1 MKLIRELHETIK
13 EDSKLIIFCD
23 NKILYDQAENTYSF
37 AIKDLNL
44 SDQLGP
50 YLAIALIDNCFVYV
64 LNIDEDQNIL
74 GLFMD
79 PDVIHFVELR
89 QMLGILDQSS
99 FLLLSRATILKSWLS
114 ANVFCSIC
122 GNQNSFNKKEGAF
135 ECSCNAAPKYP
146 TISPCIITL
155 IYDEDNILLGRSKF
169 FPPNMYSTLAG
180 FIEAGENAEE
190 ALIREVKEE
199 VNVEITNIKY
209 FSSQS
214 WPFPAQLMLG
224 YFCQYKKGEIIL
236 NDAELEDA
244 RWFDIKELPIIPPD
258 ASISGQL
265 IRSYIEDRLKL

>member
-23 NKILYDQAENTYSF
+23 NKILYDQDKNTYSF

-135 ECSCNAAPKYP
+135 ECSCSAAPKYP

-190 ALIREVKEE
+190 ALIREVREE
-199 VNVEITNIKY
+199 VNVEITNIEY

-265 IRSYIEDRLKL
+265 IRSYIEGRLKL

>member
-23 NKILYDQAENTYSF
+23 NKILYDQAKNTYSF

-50 YLAIALIDNCFVYV
+50 YLAIALIDNCFIYV

-155 IYDEDNILLGRSKF
+155 IYDKDNILLGRSKF

-199 VNVEITNIKY
+199 VNVEIANIKY

-244 RWFDIKELPIIPPD
+244 RWFNIKELPIIPPD

-265 IRSYIEDRLKL
+265 IRSYIEGRLKL

>member
-23 NKILYDQAENTYSF
+23 NKILYDQAKNTYTF

-155 IYDEDNILLGRSKF
+155 IYDEDNILLGRNKF

-199 VNVEITNIKY
+199 VNVEIVNIKY

-244 RWFDIKELPIIPPD
+244 RWFNIKELPIIPPD

-265 IRSYIEDRLKL
+265 IRSYIEGRLKL

>member
-1 MKLIRELHETIK
+1 MKLIRELHDTIK

-23 NKILYDQAENTYSF
+23 NKILYDQAKNTYSF

-99 FLLLSRATILKSWLS
+99 FLLLSRATILESWLS

-122 GNQNSFNKKEGAF
+122 GNHNSFNKKESAV
-135 ECSCNAAPKYP
+135 EC
-146 TISPCIITL
+146 
-155 IYDEDNILLGRSKF
+155 
-169 FPPNMYSTLAG
+169 
-180 FIEAGENAEE
+180 
-190 ALIREVKEE
+190 
-199 VNVEITNIKY
+199 
-209 FSSQS
+209 
-214 WPFPAQLMLG
+214 
-224 YFCQYKKGEIIL
+224 
-236 NDAELEDA
+236 
-244 RWFDIKELPIIPPD
+244 
-258 ASISGQL
+258 
-265 IRSYIEDRLKL
+265 

>member
-37 AIKDLNL
+37 PIKDLNL

-265 IRSYIEDRLKL
+265 IRSYIEGRLKL

>member
-23 NKILYDQAENTYSF
+23 NKILYDQDKNTYSF

-135 ECSCNAAPKYP
+135 ECSCSAAPKYP

-265 IRSYIEDRLKL
+265 IRSYIEGRLKL

>member
-23 NKILYDQAENTYSF
+23 NKILYDQAKNTYSF

-64 LNIDEDQNIL
+64 LDIDEDQNIL

-79 PDVIHFVELR
+79 PDVIHFVEPR
-89 QMLGILDQSS
+89 QLLGILDQSS

-169 FPPNMYSTLAG
+169 FHSNMYSTLAG

-265 IRSYIEDRLKL
+265 IRSYIEGRLKL

>member
-50 YLAIALIDNCFVYV
+50 YLAIALIDNCFVYA

-265 IRSYIEDRLKL
+265 IRSYIEGRLKL

>member
-64 LNIDEDQNIL
+64 LDIDEDQNIL

-89 QMLGILDQSS
+89 QLLGILDQSS

-169 FPPNMYSTLAG
+169 FPHNMYSTLAG

-199 VNVEITNIKY
+199 VNVEIANIKY

-214 WPFPAQLMLG
+214 WPFPSQLMLG

-244 RWFDIKELPIIPPD
+244 RWFDIKKLPIIPPD

-265 IRSYIEDRLKL
+265 IRSYIEGRLKL

>member
-89 QMLGILDQSS
+89 QMLGILNQSS

-155 IYDEDNILLGRSKF
+155 IYDEDNILLGRNKF
-169 FPPNMYSTLAG
+169 FPPDMYSTLAG

-199 VNVEITNIKY
+199 VNVEIANIKY

-265 IRSYIEDRLKL
+265 IRSYIEGRLKL

>member
-23 NKILYDQAENTYSF
+23 NKILYDQAKNTYSF

-155 IYDEDNILLGRSKF
+155 IYDEDDILLGRSKF

-199 VNVEITNIKY
+199 VNVEIANIKY

-244 RWFDIKELPIIPPD
+244 RWFNIKELPIIPPD

-265 IRSYIEDRLKL
+265 IRSYIEGRLKL

>member
-23 NKILYDQAENTYSF
+23 NKILYDQAKNTYSF

-199 VNVEITNIKY
+199 VNVEIENIKY

-265 IRSYIEDRLKL
+265 IRSYIEGRLKL

>member
-155 IYDEDNILLGRSKF
+155 IYDEDNILLGRNKF
-169 FPPNMYSTLAG
+169 FPPDMYSTLAG

-199 VNVEITNIKY
+199 VNVEIANIKY

-265 IRSYIEDRLKL
+265 IRSYIEGRLKL

>member
-23 NKILYDQAENTYSF
+23 NKILYDQAKNTYSF

-169 FPPNMYSTLAG
+169 FPPNMFSTLAG

-244 RWFDIKELPIIPPD
+244 RWFNIKELPIIPPD

-265 IRSYIEDRLKL
+265 IRSYIEGRLKL

>member
-23 NKILYDQAENTYSF
+23 NKILYDQGKNTYSF

-89 QMLGILDQSS
+89 QMLGILNQSS

-169 FPPNMYSTLAG
+169 FPLNMYSTLAG

-199 VNVEITNIKY
+199 VNVEIANIKY

-244 RWFDIKELPIIPPD
+244 RWFNIKELPLIPPD

-265 IRSYIEDRLKL
+265 IRSYIEGRLKL

>member
-37 AIKDLNL
+37 EIKDLNL
-44 SDQLGP
+44 TDQLGP

-64 LNIDEDQNIL
+64 LNIDEDENIL

-244 RWFDIKELPIIPPD
+244 RGFDIKELPIIPPD

-265 IRSYIEDRLKL
+265 IRSYIEGRLKL

>member
-23 NKILYDQAENTYSF
+23 NKILYDQAKNTYTF

-199 VNVEITNIKY
+199 VNVEIANIKY

-244 RWFDIKELPIIPPD
+244 RWFNIKELPIIPPD

-265 IRSYIEDRLKL
+265 IRSYIEGRLKL